1 MSVEIAALPDDA
13 LAVQTRR
20 ARDDLARI
28 GHPRQPWLEPRMGP
42 DGKPALVVLIV
53 GGGQSGLAIA
63 SGLLRSQ
70 VTNILVVDRAPRG
83 QEGPWR
89 SYARMHTLR
98 SPKDYTGPDL
108 DLPSLGYQAWH
119 EARYGADHWR
129 NLLQI
134 AREDWAAY
142 LNWVRDTVCIP
153 ARNDIAVIDI
163 DAATGGLLA
172 ATLTSG
178 QILHA
183 RKIVLATGQDGAGLW
198 WMPEFVAKPLMNLPD
213 LMAVILTTSAILK
226 FKPAS
231 LSTKCHIACRPACR
245 S

>member
-63 SGLLRSQ
+63 SGLLRAQ

-98 SPKDYTGPDL
+98 SPK
-108 DLPSLGYQAWH
+108 
-119 EARYGADHWR
+119 
-129 NLLQI
+129 
-134 AREDWAAY
+134 
-142 LNWVRDTVCIP
+142 
-153 ARNDIAVIDI
+153 
-163 DAATGGLLA
+163 GLY
-172 ATLTSG
+172 
-178 QILHA
+178 
-183 RKIVLATGQDGAGLW
+183 
-198 WMPEFVAKPLMNLPD
+198 
-213 LMAVILTTSAILK
+213 
-226 FKPAS
+226 
-231 LSTKCHIACRPACR
+231 R